1 MSKSAE
7 DQAEQWE
14 PFGISEADFEVTPER
29 DGVRV
34 VNVTPGSDQGM
45 DRARHWLRVAM
56 IALGAL
62 ASAAAAVSWQAQYNM
77 VLDIKHRTWVAALE
91 AGIPDAGAI
100 VFATLGIA
108 LALHGKRAVRTRA
121 LNVLCVGISLMQNA
135 LAAGTGWRDLMIW
148 VMPSAVYAVA
158 SDTLIGVIRAWAM
171 ARVRNLGEALADDGL
186 TPLGVAGGAVLWMLR
201 LTLAPKSTLSGFRSW
216 VITDCPVAPGLR
228 PGHVAQ
234 LEAVKQEAGQLAAL
248 VTAERD
254 KAIEQAAEEVSQARE
269 ESARAEAAEAAMRD
283 ELKNVRSDAAQE
295 RKELQDRIQQQA
307 EELRAEFRQIRNTAD
322 QNAAQILADAA
333 KEREELRAQMA
344 QETERLR
351 AQLSQAYDE
360 ASDIRIAALQEAQGE
375 LLNVSGQ
382 LASAL
387 KTTARLQENGQ
398 RPRRPRVSRGDEPTK
413 RDRMIELAGRQQDLA
428 TIPLQDVA
436 KLASSVASE
445 IDYSQGTARRELMR
459 HVRQIQA
466 ITASPAEDGG
476 ESEAQ

>member
-1 MSKSAE
+1 
-7 DQAEQWE
+7 
-14 PFGISEADFEVTPER
+14 
-29 DGVRV
+29 
-34 VNVTPGSDQGM
+34 
-45 DRARHWLRVAM
+45 
-56 IALGAL
+56 
-62 ASAAAAVSWQAQYNM
+62 
-77 VLDIKHRTWVAALE
+77 
-91 AGIPDAGAI
+91 
-100 VFATLGIA
+100 
-108 LALHGKRAVRTRA
+108 
-121 LNVLCVGISLMQNA
+121 MQNA

-171 ARVRNLGEALADDGL
+171 ARVRNLGEALADEGL

-234 LEAVKQEAGQLAAL
+234 LEAVRQEAGQLAAL

-254 KAIEQAAEEVSQARE
+254 KAIGQATAEISQARE
-269 ESARAEAAEAAMRD
+269 ESARAEAAATAMRD
-283 ELKNVRSDAAQE
+283 ELKHARSDAAQE
-295 RKELQDRIQQQA
+295 RKELQDRMQQQA
-307 EELRAEFRQIRNTAD
+307 GELRAELRQVRNTAD

-333 KEREELRAQMA
+333 REREELRAQMA
-344 QETERLR
+344 QETGRLR
-351 AQLSQAYDE
+351 AQLRQVYDE
-360 ASDIRIAALQEAQGE
+360 ASDIRIAALREAQGE
-375 LLNVSGQ
+375 LVDVSGK

-413 RDRMIELAGRQQDLA
+413 RDRMIALAGQQQDLT

-445 IDYSQGTARRELMR
+445 IGYSQGTARRELMR
-459 HVRQIQA
+459 HVREIQA
-466 ITASPAEDGG
+466 ITAGPAEDGG

>member
-1 MSKSAE
+1 MPKFAE
-7 DQAEQWE
+7 DQAGRWE
-14 PFGISEADFEVTPER
+14 PFGVTETDFETAPDH
-29 DGVRV
+29 DGLRV
-34 VNVTPGSDQGM
+34 ANVTPGGDQNK
-45 DRARHWLRVAM
+45 DAARRWLTVAM
-56 IALGAL
+56 AALGAL
-62 ASAAAAVSWQAQYNM
+62 AVAAAAVSWQAQYDM
-77 VLDIKHRTWVAALE
+77 VLGIKHRQWVAALE

-100 VFATLGIA
+100 VFAALGIA

-121 LNVLCVGISLMQNA
+121 LNILCVGISLMQNA

-171 ARVRNLGEALADDGL
+171 ARVRNLGEALADEGL
-186 TPLGVAGGAVLWMLR
+186 TPLGVAGGAVLWLLR
-201 LTLAPKSTLSGFRSW
+201 LTLAPKSTLAGFRSW

-228 PGHVAQ
+228 PGHIAQ

-269 ESARAEAAEAAMRD
+269 ESARAEAAETAMRD
-283 ELKNVRSDAAQE
+283 ELRHARSDAAQE
-295 RKELQDRIQQQA
+295 RKELQDRMQQQA
-307 EELRAEFRQIRNTAD
+307 GELRAELRQVRNAAD

-351 AQLSQAYDE
+351 AQLRQVYDE
-360 ASDIRIAALQEAQGE
+360 ASDIRIAALQEARGE

-398 RPRRPRVSRGDEPTK
+398 RPRRPRVSRGEEPTK
-413 RDRMIELAGRQQDLA
+413 RDRMIELAGRQQDLT

-459 HVRQIQA
+459 HVREIQ
-466 ITASPAEDGG
+466 ASPAGPAADGG